1 MIESQLSGGGMR
13 AWMVRA
19 GREGEREQAALDEE
33 LIIAGWPGSGDL
45 TAANSREEIRAVVQ
59 DSYPHE
65 GARVV
70 ANWTGQLLRFR
81 QEIQI
86 GDLVVLPL
94 RAWRLAIGRVTGDY
108 TYRADAED
116 GFQHVRAVQWLAKDL
131 DRAFVQQDL
140 LDSMGSL
147 LTVFELSRFNA
158 AERVAELAQTGTDPG
173 RPDSASMAATPDK
186 LAAAVAA
193 RPADQ
198 PLKISIRDFLSV
210 WNAPRR
216 YSSVIDEIQADLL
229 RLGLVT
235 SPSFTEGTIDSE
247 IIVLPDG
254 EEPDEEGSST
264 LMRSGVQIP
273 AEPELPPVAYR
284 ISNLLAANKP
294 PVSVRVGDSLQSATT
309 KMILNHYTQLPV
321 LDGDDRLRGVVSW
334 ETIGIARL
342 ADPAA
347 QLDAATKP
355 TREADSNDDL
365 LNWIDEIYQSGYV
378 FVRGQDLKITGIITA
393 ADLTVQFGT
402 RVRPFILLEEV
413 EQRLRRAADAHFT
426 VIELRAVAPRRRRDS
441 ILSAAGLTLGA
452 YGYLLKDEEHWERL
466 GWDVDHQLFLEWL
479 EECRAFRNNLMHFSP
494 DPLTDEQLRP
504 VEGLLQLLRSL
515 DPRL

>member
-1 MIESQLSGGGMR
+1 MR
-13 AWMVRA
+13 AWTVRA
-19 GREGEREQAALDEE
+19 GRDGEREQAALDDG

-45 TAANSREEIRAVVQ
+45 TEATTRDEIRAVVQ

-65 GARVV
+65 GPRVV

-94 RAWRLAIGRVTGDY
+94 RSWQLAVGRVTGDY
-108 TYRADAED
+108 AYRADAED
-116 GFQHVRAVQWLAKDL
+116 GLRHVRAVEWLVKDL
-131 DRAFVQQDL
+131 DRAAVQQDL

-158 AERVAELAQTGTDPG
+158 AERVAALAQTGTDPG
-173 RPDSASMAATPDK
+173 RPDPAISVATPDK

-193 RPADQ
+193 RPANQ

-216 YSSVIDEIQADLL
+216 YSSVIDEIQTDLL

-247 IIVLPDG
+247 ITVLSDG
-254 EEPDEEGSST
+254 EEPDDEGSSS
-264 LMRSGVQIP
+264 LMRSGVQVLG
-273 AEPELPPVAYR
+273 EPELPPVAYR
-284 ISNLLAANKP
+284 ISNLPAAHQALA
-294 PVSVRVGDSLQSATT
+294 SVRVGDSLRSATT
-309 KMILNHYTQLPV
+309 KMILNHYSQLPV
-321 LDGDDRLRGVVSW
+321 LDADDRLRGVVSW
-334 ETIGIARL
+334 ETIGMARL
-342 ADPAA
+342 ADPDA

-355 TREADSNDDL
+355 AREADSNDDL
-365 LNWIDEIYQSGYV
+365 LNWIGEIRQSGYV
-378 FVRGQDLKITGIITA
+378 FVRDPDLKVTGIITA
-393 ADLTVQFGT
+393 ADLTVQFGA
-402 RVRPFILLEEV
+402 RVRPFILLEEI

-426 VIELRAVAPRRRRDS
+426 VIELRAHVPRSRRDTVM
-441 ILSAAGLTLGA
+441 SAAGLTLGA
-452 YGYLLKDEEHWERL
+452 YGYLLKEEEHWKRL

-479 EECRAFRNNLMHFSP
+479 EECRIFRNNLMHFSP
-494 DPLTDEQLRP
+494 DPLTEEQLRP

-515 DPRL
+515 DPRP